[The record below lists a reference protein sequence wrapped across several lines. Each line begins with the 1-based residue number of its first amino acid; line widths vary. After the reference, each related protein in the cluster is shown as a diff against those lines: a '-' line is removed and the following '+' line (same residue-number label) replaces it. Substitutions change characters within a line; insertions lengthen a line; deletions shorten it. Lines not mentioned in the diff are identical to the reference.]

1 MAAPRNK
8 RSLNMA
14 TKYIITDIDGVV
26 LDWEE
31 GFSIWME
38 HHGHEKVEGFQFIY
52 SIGDR
57 YGMSRNQGHKLVKQF
72 NESAAIGFLPPL
84 RDAQYY
90 VKLLHEKYRYK
101 FIALTSLSLD
111 PYAKYLRERNLNKL
125 MGDAFERVICLDTG
139 ADKDD
144 ALAELAGYAKYKNC
158 YWIEDKPSNIEAGNK
173 VGFQGILM
181 EHGHNM
187 DSGVDAIVVKNWEGI
202 YNLLTDETHNKPIQY
217 TR

>member
-1 MAAPRNK
+1 MAK
-8 RSLNMA
+8 
-14 TKYIITDIDGVV
+14 KYIITDIDGVV

-31 GFSIWME
+31 GFSVWME
-38 HHGHEKVEGFQFIY
+38 HHGHEKVDGFQFIY

-57 YGMSRNQGHKLVKQF
+57 YGISRNQGHKLVKQF

-84 RDAQYY
+84 RDAQWYIN
-90 VKLLHEKYRYK
+90 LLHEKHQFK

-111 PYAKYLRERNLNKL
+111 PYAKYLRERNLKKL

-144 ALAELAGYAKYKNC
+144 ALDELAGYAKYKDC
-158 YWIEDKPSNIEAGNK
+158 YWIEDKPENAQAGIN
-173 VGFQGILM
+173 VGFKAILM
-181 EHGHNM
+181 EHGHKM
-187 DSGVDAIVVKNWEGI
+187 ESDVDAIVVKNWEDI
-202 YNLLTDETHNKPIQY
+202 YMLLTDEIRNKPIKY